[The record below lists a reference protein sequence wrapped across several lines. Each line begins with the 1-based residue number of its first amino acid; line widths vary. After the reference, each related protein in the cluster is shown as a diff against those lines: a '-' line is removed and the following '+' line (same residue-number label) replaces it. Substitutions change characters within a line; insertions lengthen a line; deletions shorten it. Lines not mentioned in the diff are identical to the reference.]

1 MLRQHELQIR
11 VRYRET
17 DPMGVVHHA
26 NYFTYFELGRTEMLR
41 EAGVSYRQMEEEGLL
56 IVVAKA
62 QCRYLRPARY
72 DDVLTVRTT
81 IKRITAAKI
90 EHEYELLRDS
100 QQLALGQITL
110 AVVDRQ
116 GKICRVPE
124 WMHLE
129 E

>member
-26 NYFTYFELGRTEMLR
+26 NYFSYFELGRTEMLR
-41 EAGVSYRQMEEEGLL
+41 EAGVSYRQMEEEGLM

-81 IKRITAAKI
+81 IKRVTAAKI

-116 GKICRVPE
+116 GKIHRVPE
-124 WMHLE
+124 WMQLDE
-129 E
+129 

>member
-1 MLRQHELQIR
+1 MLRQHEIQIR

-41 EAGVSYRQMEEEGLL
+41 DAGVSYRRMEEEGLL

-72 DDVLTVRTT
+72 DDLLTVRTT

-100 QQLALGQITL
+100 EQLALGQITL
-110 AVVDRQ
+110 AVIDRQ